1 MSLSPEFIS
10 AVDSGNK
17 LRTRIMLKDC
27 MVLDPTFTTYDERA
41 AYAISKMP
49 DLYDDHDGEVLE
61 HDMTAWTK
69 DYMDSQMVTLIDN
82 FSKERVELLRSVCRN
97 IFSETAERIH
107 VETVI
112 RDAQKERKSVSK
124 KQIGTGVAIGGG
136 VAAAVGIACSQPVI
150 TVAGAVAV
158 VVGGVMIFTDK

>member
-27 MVLDPTFTTYDERA
+27 MVLDPTFATYDERA
-41 AYAISKMP
+41 AYALSKIP
-49 DLYDDHDGEVLE
+49 DIYDTHDGEALE
-61 HDMTAWTK
+61 YDMTAWTK

-82 FSKERVELLRSVCRN
+82 FSKERVELLRSVCRHL
-97 IFSETAERIH
+97 FSDTAEKIQ

-112 RDAQKERKSVSK
+112 RDAQKEKKSVSK

-136 VAAAVGIACSQPVI
+136 VAAVAGIACSQPVI